1 MKKNIA
7 LVYGGDSS
15 EFEVSVK
22 SATHVVQHIDP
33 ERYNC
38 FNVLVRGS
46 DWRVFMPSQGIVVPG
61 VVEGDSGDAGE
72 RIKGEVNSGEA
83 AGFVFD
89 SGESSG
95 ASGSAGSTG
104 GSVSE
109 GSVGVSVD
117 VVAGE
122 CGDIIGEGYR
132 VDKSDFSFV
141 IPNEEK
147 MGGERVK
154 FDKVLIMIHGT
165 PGENGLLQAYL
176 ELAGV
181 PFVSSPASVS
191 LLTFNKYACKCYMR
205 DTGVKVPADVF
216 LKKGDSFDCAA
227 IVAKLGLPLFVKP
240 NSGGSSFGSTK
251 VLKVEDLG
259 HAIEK
264 AFGEDDY
271 VLVEEYIAGR
281 ELTNGVY
288 YCEGNGSVE
297 SDRINSQN
305 EYDLDNVSGSGKVS
319 VETSVDDLRISSED
333 LPDNEKIAVL
343 PVTEIIPEGEYF
355 DFAAKYEGASQEICP
370 ARISAE
376 LAERVRELSCEIFRH
391 LDCRGFA
398 RVDYIVRG
406 DDIYF
411 LEINT
416 VPGMTEMSLVPQQI
430 RAAGMTIK
438 EFFNDLLG

>member
-33 ERYNC
+33 EHYNC

-46 DWRVFMPSQGIVVPG
+46 DWRVFMPLQGIVVPENS
-61 VVEGDSGDAGE
+61 EGDSGNTGVVSGSSGVSGVVSDECGYNAGE
-72 RIKGEVNSGEA
+72 
-83 AGFVFD
+83 GF
-89 SGESSG
+89 
-95 ASGSAGSTG
+95 
-104 GSVSE
+104 
-109 GSVGVSVD
+109 
-117 VVAGE
+117 
-122 CGDIIGEGYR
+122 R

-216 LKKGDSFDCAA
+216 LKKGDSFDSAA

-240 NSGGSSFGSTK
+240 NSGGSSFGATK

-297 SDRINSQN
+297 SDRIDSQN
-305 EYDLDNVSGSGKVS
+305 ESDLDNVSDSGNGSDFDSVSGPGKGS
-319 VETSVDDLRISSED
+319 VETSVDDLRISSEG

-376 LAERVRELSCEIFRH
+376 LTERVRGLSYDIFRH
-391 LDCRGFA
+391 LGCRGFA
-398 RVDYIVRG
+398 RIDYIVRG
-406 DDIYF
+406 DEIYF